1 MMFTTALLQYVC
13 FLVENF
19 TTFMSATHFFSKHV
33 KAFCLKVLGK
43 CKLYQKNSCVKTG
56 LHLKH
61 DHVFYP
67 QYSSWMH
74 SQKALNLTTYNNQSE
89 VDISGLHEN
98 KEWGILEHPAWKT
111 KK

>member
-1 MMFTTALLQYVC
+1 MNILFDSLR
-13 FLVENF
+13 
-19 TTFMSATHFFSKHV
+19 
-33 KAFCLKVLGK
+33 K
-43 CKLYQKNSCVKTG
+43 CKLYEKNSCVKTG

-61 DHVFYP
+61 DRVFYP